1 MSTEKAFTQD
11 VKQDRKNNKAMAI
24 ISYLGIFVIV
34 PLLVAKD
41 SRFAMYHANQGLIL
55 LIFAVIFY
63 TIGSVIPVIGWLLV
77 LPLTS
82 IVSLIL
88 AIMGIINAAN
98 EKEKPLPL
106 IGKYTII
113 HYDELDKGPQSSS

>member
-1 MSTEKAFTQD
+1 MSTEEVLTHD
-11 VKQDRKNNKAMAI
+11 VEQDRKDNKAMAI
-24 ISYLGIFVIV
+24 IAYLGIFVIV
-34 PLLVAKD
+34 PLLAAKD

-55 LIFAVIFY
+55 FIFAVVLY
-63 TIGSVIPVIGWLLV
+63 TIGSIIPILGWLLI

-82 IVSLIL
+82 LLSLVL

-113 HYDELDKGPQSSS
+113 QYDKLNKDTQSSS